1 MKKFYLIVFIV
12 ILLISS
18 IATCSFVYISEKD
31 KDNTIPTDYIIVF
44 KSESAE
50 SVNTTYV
57 YEVIKKKKK
66 TTYKYI
72 NTISTT
78 STYDSVI
85 SKEKVIKKGT
95 AKKKK
100 KIFEIAKKHNAYS
113 YVKDIKEDKI
123 YSIDEFKNVCK

>member
-1 MKKFYLIVFIV
+1 MKKFYLIILIV

-18 IATCSFVYISEKD
+18 ITTCTFVYINEKNN
-31 KDNTIPTDYIIVF
+31 DNAIPSDYIIVF

-78 STYDSVI
+78 STYDSVT
-85 SKEKVIKKGT
+85 SEEKVIKKGT
-95 AKKKK
+95 TKKKK

-113 YVKDIKEDKI
+113 YVKDIKENKI
-123 YSIDEFKNVCK
+123 YSIDEYKEILK

>member
-1 MKKFYLIVFIV
+1 MKKFYLIFLIV

-18 IATCSFVYISEKD
+18 ITTCTFVYINEKN
-31 KDNTIPTDYIIVF
+31 KDNAIPSDYIIVF

-50 SVNTTYV
+50 SVNTTYI

-78 STYDSVI
+78 STYDSVT
-85 SKEKVIKKGT
+85 SEEKVIKRGT
-95 AKKKK
+95 TKKKK

-113 YVKDIKEDKI
+113 YVKDIKENKI
-123 YSIDEFKNVCK
+123 YSIDEYKEILK